1 MQVNF
6 FKSNSN
12 RLIVSLFC
20 LSGISCSFH
29 TGTPYDQLDV
39 VEMNDLRFYKQDA
52 QPYTG
57 FVYRDSL
64 SFRVEEFTV
73 EAGLQNGDLTTFYP
87 NGQLKSRKFYKD
99 GILNGL
105 VEYFTET
112 GVRLVSFNFSAGKK
126 TGNQYKYYPSGIL
139 EEVTFFDKG
148 VLKGENIFYFKDG
161 KIRQRIQFNEL
172 GQRSGKWTKYYSNG
186 MLKESIEFKEGK
198 LVSPVMR
205 YDVSGKRIP

>member
-1 MQVNF
+1 MIF
-6 FKSNSN
+6 IKKYLH
-12 RLIVSLFC
+12 RLIISLFC
-20 LSGISCSFH
+20 LSGISCGFQTEIS
-29 TGTPYDQLDV
+29 YDQLDI
-39 VEMNDLRFYKQDA
+39 ESMNDVRFYKKDA

-73 EAGLQNGDLTTFYP
+73 HAGLQNGDLTSFYP

-99 GILNGL
+99 GKLNGL

-112 GVRLVSFNFSAGKK
+112 GLRMASFNFSAGKK
-126 TGNQYKYYPSGIL
+126 AGNQYKYYPSGIL

-148 VLKGENIFYFKDG
+148 VLKGENIFYFEDG
-161 KIRQRIQFNEL
+161 KIRQRIQFNEF
-172 GQRSGKWTKYYSNG
+172 GQRSGKWTKFYSNG
-186 MLKESIEFKEGK
+186 KLKESIEFKEGK
-198 LVSPVMR
+198 LISPVMR